1 MASYKKGI
9 GTTQSQLRNE
19 CSNRATAT
27 EKTYAKAMIVVK
39 LG

>member
-1 MASYKKGI
+1 MGTAPTQWQLKK
-9 GTTQSQLRNE
+9 E